1 MNAPNQTLEFIP
13 GTIEGRTLVISD
25 IVRVFT
31 RYLWLLLVLSVG
43 CALLTF
49 IWSKHQA
56 KLYDA
61 VSTIQVEQHENL
73 TLPGTLSGGDEYEL
87 NAQTQILII
96 QSRDV
101 ALKVISRLHLE
112 RDSRFNPT
120 TPANTNLSDPAV
132 RNALVGIF
140 QRGLSVQRVQRSELI
155 TITYRSLSPVL
166 STEIANATVDTYLE
180 QNFQN
185 HYQGSKE
192 ITGWLTGALNDL
204 KNKVQNEQ
212 SDLLALEMKLG
223 VFSGGSSTPSS
234 GAGGSAGGGGTT
246 NLYETQMITLQG
258 QILEAE
264 KARFMAQA
272 QYEAIKADTK
282 GALLPDNVPGTVLL
296 TNLESQLNVTIGTE
310 ATLTKRFGPNY
321 PQLQGLKNEEETLKQ
336 RVQVERGRAIA
347 ASEQQLL
354 VANQTQ
360 ALLAARIEEVKEK
373 AKGMNNDTV
382 HFQVM
387 RAQYNTDQSLYDG
400 LLQLLSAGGIQAGL
414 KTQNVNRMSVADIPT
429 VPAWPRVFMN
439 VVVGFFFG
447 LTAAVIIIII
457 IIIVSDTVETVEQ
470 VEDTL
475 RLPVLSAVPLYKL
488 DAQDPSSSVA
498 ALATLQMPRSA
509 AAESYRILRTA
520 VNLMPVRGRGRVI
533 GVTSCGPGEGK
544 STTIM
549 NLAVAVSQ
557 QNKRVLLIDGDLR
570 KPALAQR
577 LKLPSVSSPGLSRY
591 LSDPDILPE
600 DCIQT
605 IPSLPGLSII
615 PVQDIP
621 PFPSELLAQGR
632 LEELIQ
638 WARTNFDMV
647 LIDTPPVLLVADA
660 LIITQSLD
668 IVLIVARVRIA
679 QRRALRRVRE
689 ELAKFPDKHIAV
701 VVNAVPQSQ
710 SYYGGY
716 VGYGGYYG
724 SDSSY

>member
-1 MNAPNQTLEFIP
+1 MPNQSLEFTP
-13 GTIEGRTLVISD
+13 GTLEGRTLVISD

-31 RYLWLLLVLSVG
+31 RYIWLLVLLSIG

-49 IWSKHQA
+49 IWSKRQA

-61 VSTIQVEQHENL
+61 ISTIQVEQHENL
-73 TLPGTLSGGDEYEL
+73 TLPGTLAGGSDFEL

-101 ALKVISRLHLE
+101 ALKVITRLHLE
-112 RDSRFNPT
+112 RDSRFNPA
-120 TPANTNLSDPAV
+120 TPNYTNLADPAT
-132 RNALVGIF
+132 RNQLVALF
-140 QRGLSVQRVQRSELI
+140 QRGLSVQRIPRSELI
-155 TITYRSLSPVL
+155 TVTYRSLSPVL

-180 QNFQN
+180 QNFLN

-212 SDLLALEMKLG
+212 SELLALEMKLG
-223 VFSGGSSTPSS
+223 VFTGGSAAPSGS
-234 GAGGSAGGGGTT
+234 GSGGAGGSAVGLT
-246 NLYETQMITLQG
+246 NLYETEMIALQG
-258 QILEAE
+258 QILDAE
-264 KARFMAQA
+264 KSRFMYQA
-272 QYEAIKADTK
+272 QVEAIKSDTK
-282 GALLPDNVPGTVLL
+282 GALLPDSVPGTILL
-296 TNLESQLNVTIGTE
+296 TNLETQLNTTIGTQ
-310 ATLTKRFGPNY
+310 ATLTQRYGPNY
-321 PQLQGLKNEEETLKQ
+321 PPLKGLKNEEDTLRE
-336 RVQVERGRAIA
+336 RVRFERARAVA
-347 ASEQQLL
+347 AAEQQLL
-354 VANQTQ
+354 VANQTE

-373 AKGMNNDTV
+373 AKGMNDDTV
-382 HFQVM
+382 HFQVL

-414 KTQNVNRMSVADIPT
+414 KTQNVNRMSIADIPT
-429 VPAWPRVFMN
+429 VPAWPKVFVN
-439 VVVGFFFG
+439 VVVGFLFG
-447 LTAAVIIIII
+447 LTSAVIIIII
-457 IIIVSDTVETVEQ
+457 IIVISDTVETVEQ

-475 RLPVLSAVPLYKL
+475 RLPVLSVVPLYKL
-488 DAQDPSSSVA
+488 DAPDPSSSMA

-520 VNLMPVRGRGRVI
+520 VNLMPVRGHGRVI

-577 LKLPSVSSPGLSRY
+577 LKLPAVSAPGLSRY
-591 LSDPDILPE
+591 LSDPEILPE
-600 DCIQT
+600 DCIQS
-605 IPSLPGLSII
+605 IPALPGLSVL

-638 WARTNFDMV
+638 WARINYDMV

-724 SDSSY
+724 SDANY